1 MGMVEAEQSMQEAAE
16 PSRQTPIDGDKRQ
29 NRVGPEGK
37 QPTTLWGRAVGL
49 LTGRKA
55 AKEPE
60 TQLGMLLH

>member
-1 MGMVEAEQSMQEAAE
+1 MGMVKAEQSMQEAAG
-16 PSRQTPIDGDKRQ
+16 PSGQTPLDGNTRQ
-29 NRVGPEGK
+29 NRDGPEGK